1 MTAAP
6 APAQSKGDSPVA
18 DQRVAQTP
26 GAPEAGTPETKQR
39 STLLTGISRWNA
51 KITAK
56 KPKKE
61 RKTQTPQT
69 AVVLDAVYDDL
80 PGLTA
85 SELRAAGFS
94 LRDRIRP
101 DKDGGVSRAAFLAL
115 APTIAK
121 WPTGDQ
127 ERWTK
132 EAVSL
137 VAAVRSMREA
147 GERAEVERETSLREA
162 GLIVRRKPSPMRR
175 KTPAAPPAPAADC
188 CSCCPGHCCPD
199 DKKGPRTNC

>member
-1 MTAAP
+1 MTADP
-6 APAQSKGDSPVA
+6 APTQSKGDSPVTVA
-18 DQRVAQTP
+18 DQRVAQAP

-39 STLLTGISRWNA
+39 SNLLTGISRWNA

-56 KPKKE
+56 KKKKPK
-61 RKTQTPQT
+61 TSQT
-69 AVVLDAVYDDL
+69 AIVLDAVYDDL

-101 DKDGGVSRAAFLAL
+101 EKDGGVSRAAFVAL

-137 VAAVRSMREA
+137 IAAVRSMREA

-162 GLIVRRKPSPMRR
+162 GLIVRRLRR
-175 KTPAAPPAPAADC
+175 KTPAAPPAAGC
-188 CSCCPGHCCPD
+188 CSFCPGHCCRPD
-199 DKKGPRTNC
+199 DKGPRTNC